1 MRCGCTVNFSIV
13 VMDNFGTFEMIAM
26 INLFEVCLND
36 VKYMCLSI
44 CMVLA
49 VVEGVFW
56 FKVAA
61 KS

>member
-1 MRCGCTVNFSIV
+1 
-13 VMDNFGTFEMIAM
+13 MDNFGTFEMIAM
-26 INLFEVCLND
+26 VNLFEVCLND